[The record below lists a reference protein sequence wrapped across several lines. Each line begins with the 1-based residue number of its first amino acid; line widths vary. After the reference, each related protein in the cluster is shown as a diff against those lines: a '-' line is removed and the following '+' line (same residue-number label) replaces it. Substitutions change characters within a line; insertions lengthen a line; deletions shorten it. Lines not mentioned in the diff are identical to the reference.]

1 MFFDTTNRSIISLLY
16 FLWISNNK
24 VTKIDYSK
32 EEINENGNKVIIF
45 KDVIKENLL
54 NFLKN
59 NKLIKPEKEEIIIN
73 KIQNNAL
80 FLYRIDELEE
90 IFNSIG
96 NIVEVNFTDK
106 NLNHNA
112 EQVKINE
119 NTVRYEKSLKFSKII
134 ILID

>member
-24 VTKIDYSK
+24 VIKIDYSK
-32 EEINENGNKVIIF
+32 EEINESGNKVIIF

-112 EQVKINE
+112 EQVKINQ
-119 NTVRYEKSLKFSKII
+119 K
-134 ILID
+134 LIK